1 MYNTVFLNAIPT
13 FVIDC
18 TIVTGRKEHYNCLF
32 YVKRA
37 KSSIDFRAVIF
48 YKY

>member
-1 MYNTVFLNAIPT
+1 MPYRLLISTVQF
-13 FVIDC
+13 
-18 TIVTGRKEHYNCLF
+18 VTGRKEHNNYLF

-48 YKY
+48 YKYSRHL